1 MSTDIDHQNPSEVL
15 YDHVYTR
22 VTDAIAGTPSRL
34 TPSVPQTVDKL
45 ETAQDDGE
53 APRATQTTTDEIKA
67 MVHTVVL
74 VKPEPAA
81 NTTDMSL
88 DAASVSGSDVL
99 KLQTP
104 AVTTAASD
112 VSLDDTM
119 STRSSSSSIPT
130 EMTGP
135 PTTDDN
141 MEGPSET
148 KVSDISNRILDVILE
163 YSLNKFDSTAELHNA
178 GRPKF
183 LAVISRFV
191 RARQKVL
198 MCLPAFP
205 FKSANK
211 VEKVLGALPD
221 KAEELALGRLNSMC
235 ATIGHIYEPGAE
247 LTIISDGLVYNDLL
261 GISDQET
268 WRYGSAL
275 RAMAE
280 RKTFSHLAFSR
291 LQDLVAVKNLPEDLV
306 ELTYVAN
313 ATNFRRTL
321 FNVHG
326 RDGDID
332 IEHEIATNPDT
343 LMTYKGYSRFL
354 KSDLQ
359 YIFGTPTSGKR
370 YRKDVKYL
378 AKQMLVRGYNLL
390 VTQAFAAAVKARFPN
405 HLRLSIHQ
413 STGEHKISISLLN
426 TKTGFTTPWHCSVAL
441 MADGEWLSALMS
453 DFKADRL
460 LELVEEDGRPSYFRE
475 VPRQRLYLKGNTE
488 SLIVDEEER
497 PVGCSCRTTARAS

>member
-1 MSTDIDHQNPSEVL
+1 MSTDDDHQNSSEVFHE
-15 YDHVYTR
+15 YVYTR
-22 VTDAIAGTPSRL
+22 VTDAIAETPSRQ
-34 TPSVPQTVDKL
+34 TPPVNETVDKL
-45 ETAQDDGE
+45 ETAQDDGG
-53 APRATQTTTDEIKA
+53 APSATQTTTDEIKA
-67 MVHTVVL
+67 MVDTVGL
-74 VKPEPAA
+74 VNPEPAT
-81 NTTDMSL
+81 NTTDVSS
-88 DAASVSGSDVL
+88 DAASVSESAVL

-104 AVTTAASD
+104 AVAIAASD

-119 STRSSSSSIPT
+119 STRSSSSSVPT

-141 MEGPSET
+141 VEGPSEAQ
-148 KVSDISNRILDVILE
+148 VSETSNRILDVILE

-178 GRPKF
+178 GRPNF

-191 RARQKVL
+191 RARQKVE

-211 VEKVLGALPD
+211 VEKVLGSLPD

-235 ATIGHIYEPGAE
+235 TTIGQFYEPGAE

-268 WRYGSAL
+268 WRYGQAL

-280 RKTFSHLAFSR
+280 RKAFSQLAFSR
-291 LQDLVAVKNLPEDLV
+291 LQDLVAVKNLPDELV

-321 FNVHG
+321 FNVYG
-326 RDGDID
+326 RDGDIEID
-332 IEHEIATNPDT
+332 HEIATNPDT
-343 LMTYKGYSRFL
+343 LMTYMGYTRFL
-354 KSDLQ
+354 ESDLQ
-359 YIFGTPTSGKR
+359 YIFGAPKGGVRR
-370 YRKDVKYL
+370 YRKGVKYL
-378 AKQMLVRGYNLL
+378 AKQMLVRGY
-390 VTQAFAAAVKARFPN
+390 AFAGAVKARFPN

-413 STGEHKISISLLN
+413 STGKHKISISLLN
-426 TKTGFTTPWHCSVAL
+426 TKSGFTTPWHCSVAL

-453 DFKADRL
+453 DFKADPL

-475 VPRQRLYLKGNTE
+475 VPRQRPYLNGNTK
-488 SLIVDEEER
+488 SLKADEEKQ
-497 PVGCSCRTTARAS
+497 PLGCSTTARAS

>member
-1 MSTDIDHQNPSEVL
+1 MSIDIHHQNPSDVL
-15 YDHVYTR
+15 HEHFNTA
-22 VTDAIAGTPSRL
+22 TD
-34 TPSVPQTVDKL
+34 
-45 ETAQDDGE
+45 
-53 APRATQTTTDEIKA
+53 
-67 MVHTVVL
+67 
-74 VKPEPAA
+74 PA
-81 NTTDMSL
+81 N
-88 DAASVSGSDVL
+88 VSGSDVL
-99 KLQTP
+99 KLKTP
-104 AVTTAASD
+104 AVTIAASD
-112 VSLDDTM
+112 VSLDETM

-135 PTTDDN
+135 PTADDN

-148 KVSDISNRILDVILE
+148 KVSETCNRILDVILE

-191 RARQKVL
+191 RAQQKVL

-211 VEKVLGALPD
+211 VKKVLGALPD

-235 ATIGHIYEPGAE
+235 ATIGQLYEPGAE

-280 RKTFSHLAFSR
+280 RKDFSHLAFSR
-291 LQDLVAVKNLPEDLV
+291 LQDLVAVKNLPDDLV

-332 IEHEIATNPDT
+332 IDHEIATNPDT
-343 LMTYKGYSRFL
+343 LMTYRGYSRFL
-354 KSDLQ
+354 ESDLQ
-359 YIFGTPTSGKR
+359 YIFDAPTSGNR
-370 YRKDVKYL
+370 YKKDVKYV
-378 AKQMLVRGYNLL
+378 AKQMLVRGY
-390 VTQAFAAAVKARFPN
+390 AFAAAVKARFPN

-426 TKTGFTTPWHCSVAL
+426 TKTGFTTPWHCTVAL

-475 VPRQRLYLKGNTE
+475 IPRQRPYLNGKTKP
-488 SLIVDEEER
+488 LIVDEEEQ
-497 PVGCSCRTTARAS
+497 PVGCSCRTAVRAS

>member
-1 MSTDIDHQNPSEVL
+1 MSTDIDHQNAPEVSN
-15 YDHVYTR
+15 DHVYTR
-22 VTDAIAGTPSRL
+22 VTDAIAGSPSKQTP
-34 TPSVPQTVDKL
+34 PVPRAVDKL

-53 APRATQTTTDEIKA
+53 APRATQTTTDEINMKA

-81 NTTDMSL
+81 NTTDVSP
-88 DAASVSGSDVL
+88 DATIVYESDVL

-104 AVTTAASD
+104 AVATAASD

-141 MEGPSET
+141 MDGPSET

-191 RARQKVL
+191 RVRQKVL

-221 KAEELALGRLNSMC
+221 KAEELALGRLNAMC

-280 RKTFSHLAFSR
+280 RKAFSHLAFSR

-332 IEHEIATNPDT
+332 IDHEIATNPDT

-378 AKQMLVRGYNLL
+378 AKQMLIRGY
-390 VTQAFAAAVKARFPN
+390 AFAGAVKARFPN

-426 TKTGFTTPWHCSVAL
+426 TKTGFTTPWQCSVAL

-475 VPRQRLYLKGNTE
+475 VLRQRPYLNGKTK

>member
-1 MSTDIDHQNPSEVL
+1 MSIDFDHQNPS
-15 YDHVYTR
+15 
-22 VTDAIAGTPSRL
+22 
-34 TPSVPQTVDKL
+34 
-45 ETAQDDGE
+45 
-53 APRATQTTTDEIKA
+53 
-67 MVHTVVL
+67 
-74 VKPEPAA
+74 
-81 NTTDMSL
+81 
-88 DAASVSGSDVL
+88 DVL
-99 KLQTP
+99 KLKTP
-104 AVTTAASD
+104 AVNVAGSD
-112 VSLDDTM
+112 ISFDDTM
-119 STRSSSSSIPT
+119 STKSSRSSVPS

-135 PTTDDN
+135 PATDDKT
-141 MEGPSET
+141 EDCEET
-148 KVSDISNRILDVILE
+148 KVSETSNRILDVILE
-163 YSLNKFDSTAELHNA
+163 YSLHKFDSTEELHSA

-183 LAVISRFV
+183 LAVVSRFV
-191 RARQKVL
+191 RARQKVV

-211 VEKVLGALPD
+211 VEKVLGNLPD
-221 KAEELALGRLNSMC
+221 KAEELALARLNSIC
-235 ATIGHIYEPGAE
+235 VTIGQFYEPGAE

-280 RKTFSHLAFSR
+280 RKGFSHLSFSR
-291 LQDLVAVKNLPEDLV
+291 LQDLVAVKGLPNDLN

-321 FNVHG
+321 FNKYG
-326 RDGDID
+326 RDGDLDID
-332 IEHEIATNPDT
+332 HEIAVNPDT
-343 LMTYKGYSRFL
+343 LGTYKGYCRFL

-359 YIFGTPTSGKR
+359 HIFGPAKSSAK

-378 AKQMLVRGYNLL
+378 AKQMLIRGYS
-390 VTQAFAAAVKARFPN
+390 FAGAVKARFPN

-426 TKTGFTTPWHCSVAL
+426 TKSGFTTPWHCSVVL
-441 MADGEWLSALMS
+441 MADGEWLSGLTV

-475 VPRQRLYLKGNTE
+475 VLRQRPYLMENAKPR
-488 SLIVDEEER
+488 IVIQQEPQAHR
-497 PVGCSCRTTARAS
+497 PRIRAA

>member
-1 MSTDIDHQNPSEVL
+1 MSTDDDHQNPSEVFHE
-15 YDHVYTR
+15 YVYTR
-22 VTDAIAGTPSRL
+22 VTDAIAGTPSRQ
-34 TPSVPQTVDKL
+34 TPPVNETVDKL

-67 MVHTVVL
+67 MVDTVGL
-74 VKPEPAA
+74 VKPEPAT
-81 NTTDMSL
+81 NTTDVSS
-88 DAASVSGSDVL
+88 DAASVSESDVL

-104 AVTTAASD
+104 AVAIAASD
-112 VSLDDTM
+112 VSLDDAM
-119 STRSSSSSIPT
+119 STRSSSSSVPT
-130 EMTGP
+130 EITGP

-141 MEGPSET
+141 VEGPSET
-148 KVSDISNRILDVILE
+148 KVSETSNRILDIILE
-163 YSLNKFDSTAELHNA
+163 YSLDKFDSTAELHNA

-191 RARQKVL
+191 RARQKVD

-211 VEKVLGALPD
+211 VQKVLGTLPD

-235 ATIGHIYEPGAE
+235 ATIGQFYEPGAE

-268 WRYGSAL
+268 WRYGLAL

-280 RKTFSHLAFSR
+280 RKAFSRLAFSR
-291 LQDLVAVKNLPEDLV
+291 LQDLVAVKNLPDELV

-321 FNVHG
+321 FNVYG

-332 IEHEIATNPDT
+332 IDHEIATNPDT

-359 YIFGTPTSGKR
+359 YIFGAPKGGVR

-378 AKQMLVRGYNLL
+378 AKQMLVRGY
-390 VTQAFAAAVKARFPN
+390 AFAGAVKARFPN

-413 STGEHKISISLLN
+413 STGEHKISIRLLN
-426 TKTGFTTPWHCSVAL
+426 TKSGFTTPWHCSVAL
-441 MADGEWLSALMS
+441 MADGEWLSALTS

-475 VPRQRLYLKGNTE
+475 VPRQRPYLNGNTK
-488 SLIVDEEER
+488 SLKADEEKQSL
-497 PVGCSCRTTARAS
+497 GCSTTCWM